1 MSSNIQY
8 GSSSLSEIRELGA
21 LYIDK
26 TERIYDLIS
35 QATKRFFLAR
45 PRRFGKTLLVDTL
58 SEIFSGNK
66 ELFKGLSIYNK
77 DYSWKSYPVIR
88 LSLFNISAN
97 TSEELNNRLIRVI
110 KQVASFNKYKIEW
123 EKSSLAQDYL
133 ENLFLY
139 FRQQNQK
146 VVILIDEYDSPLLNS
161 LSQDE
166 STISA
171 LTEVMRSFY
180 SVLKLYSDSIH
191 FLLLTGVTRLAYTS
205 IFSGMNNLSD
215 ISFDQDYCDI
225 MGYTQEELEQYFSS
239 EIEKGTSTLNT
250 SKKEFL
256 SLVKDWY
263 DGYRFS
269 DSDVTVYNPGDVN
282 QFFQRKFKFVSYWTQ
297 TGTST
302 FLVKLLSSVA
312 KVDLKDEIASP
323 KEIEFFFSNLDLN
336 ELDNKENL
344 VRLFYQTGYLTIKNY
359 NSETE
364 QYYLDFPNKEVSI
377 AFSSYLVKSV
387 WNKEFSYFSKYKKAG
402 TFLTS
407 GDIPGFIKTVEDLF
421 KSITRTPQKY
431 HENAIEIVIALLLK
445 MSGGSTVGEQV
456 ASGDGIADIVV
467 ETSNTVYII
476 ELKMDQKVEATKN
489 QIQNRRYADKYLYDE
504 KYKNHKIIGIGL
516 CFSSLNCYLID
527 KGAWQI
533 SPSDMVTL
541 L

>member
-26 TERIYDLIS
+26 TERVYDLIS

-66 ELFKGLSIYNK
+66 ELFKGLAIYNK
-77 DYSWKSYPVIR
+77 DYDWKSYPVIR
-88 LSLFNISAN
+88 LSLFNISDN
-97 TSEELNNRLIRVI
+97 TPEKLNNRLIRVI
-110 KQVASFNKYKIEW
+110 KQVAKSNKYNVEW
-123 EKSSLAQDYL
+123 ERSSLAQDYL

-139 FRQQNQK
+139 FQQQNQK
-146 VVILIDEYDSPLLNS
+146 VVVLIDEYDYPLLS
-161 LSQDE
+161 CISQDE

-205 IFSGMNNLSD
+205 IFSGLNNLSD
-215 ISFDQDYCDI
+215 ISFDADYCDI
-225 MGYTQEELEQYFSS
+225 MGYTQEELERYFSS
-239 EIEKGTSTLNT
+239 EIEKGASII
-250 SKKEFL
+250 KKNRKDFL
-256 SLVKDWY
+256 SSVREWY

-269 DSDVTVYNPGDVN
+269 DSDVTVYNPGDLN
-282 QFFQRKFKFVSYWTQ
+282 QFFQRKCKFVSYWTQ

-302 FLVKLLSSVA
+302 FLVSLLSSA
-312 KVDLKDEIASP
+312 IKFDLKDEITSP
-323 KEIEFFFSNLDLN
+323 KEIDFFFSNLDLN
-336 ELDNKENL
+336 DLDNRENL
-344 VRLFYQTGYLTIKNY
+344 VRLFYQTGYLTIKSY
-359 NSETE
+359 DSQTE
-364 QYYLDFPNKEVSI
+364 QYFLDFPNREVSI

-387 WNKEFSYFSKYKKAG
+387 WNKDSNYFSKYKTAG
-402 TFLTS
+402 SLLTS
-407 GDIPGFIKTVEDLF
+407 GDILGFTKTIDSLF
-421 KSITRTPQKY
+421 KSFTRTPQKY

-445 MSGGSTVGEQV
+445 MAGGSSVGEQV

-467 ETSNTVYII
+467 ETSSTVYII
-476 ELKMDQKVEATKN
+476 ELKMDQKVEVAKN
-489 QIQNRRYADKYLYDE
+489 QIQDKRYADKYLHDE

-516 CFSSLNCYLID
+516 CFSSLNCNLID
-527 KGAWQI
+527 SGAWEI
-533 SPSDMVTL
+533 TRSDMITL